1 MAVGGDITEVTYN
14 HPTIGQ
20 GVIYPK
26 AGEDSTY
33 NTGGFESSDEDSAI
47 DGAGV
52 MIDQLNR
59 TRAFFK
65 VTAVND
71 MDVKTFETVKALSA
85 SPVQATWTFTVSNL
99 HVYKITGKP
108 VGAMEANANTSVF
121 DLKVAG
127 GVCTQIV

>member
-1 MAVGGDITEVTYN
+1 MAVGGDITEATYN

-20 GVIYPK
+20 GVVYPK

-33 NTGGFESSDEDSAI
+33 NTGGYESADEDSAI
-47 DGAGV
+47 DGSGQP
-52 MIDQLNR
+52 IDQLNR

-65 VTAVND
+65 VVAVND
-71 MDVKTFETVKALSA
+71 MDVKTFETVKRLAG
-85 SPVQATWTFTVSNL
+85 SPVPAVWTFSSANG

-108 VGAMEANANTSVF
+108 VGPMEANGNTSVF

-127 GVCTQIV
+127 GICEQIV

>member
-1 MAVGGDITEVTYN
+1 MAAGGDITEVTYN
-14 HPTIGQ
+14 HPTFGQ

-33 NTGGFESSDEDSAI
+33 NTGGFESADNDDGI
-47 DGAGV
+47 DGGGTP
-52 MIDQLNR
+52 IDTLNR

-65 VTAVND
+65 VVAVND
-71 MDVKTFETVKALSA
+71 MDVKTFETVKNLAG
-85 SPVQATWTFTVSNL
+85 SPVPTTWTFTNANG

-108 VGAMEANANTSVF
+108 VGALEANSNTSVF

-127 GVCTQIV
+127 GVCAQIV